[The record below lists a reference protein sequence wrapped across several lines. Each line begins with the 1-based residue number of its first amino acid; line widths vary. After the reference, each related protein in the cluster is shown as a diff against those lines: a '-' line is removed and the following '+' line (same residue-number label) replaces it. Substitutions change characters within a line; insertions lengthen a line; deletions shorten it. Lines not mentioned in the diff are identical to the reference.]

1 MTALKAMR
9 PTIWLFIIALLAI
22 AVPAQL
28 AFAQDAEQAAGK
40 AERVY
45 KDLDASIEKLRT
57 DLQSV
62 AIKDKELEEKRAELE
77 KLRTEALAA
86 QAEVEQPLA
95 DAQAQLQKLGAAPPD
110 GKTEAQSITDERKLL
125 GDRIARLEAASKQ
138 LGRLVLV
145 AQQLSSQAGERQRQA
160 FVNRI
165 FEGSRS
171 VLNPLLWYDG
181 VAALPTFVSRATS
194 LITSWQAFD
203 ETNRTRGFWY
213 VSTILA
219 VSLLGI
225 VLLWFGWL
233 RSSPDA
239 PAQNDT
245 LRRMWRAIR
254 VSVLSCLLLLIAGIV
269 INLVAEMPPRSERL
283 VTAIWEALLFAATT
297 IALVRGIFRPGRPE
311 LRLVNL
317 NAAGAMQA
325 FQLVS
330 LAIVVASAG
339 RIIDAVAGI
348 TFLPVEFSIAW
359 RAGAA
364 ILLTIILASLLVAV
378 RRSGNLEDDDSA
390 ASGRV
395 FYFGWTRY
403 LFHAGWLLVL
413 IAVIALLTGHVAL
426 AHYMTTRAL
435 VTGSLVVFLVMVHH
449 MIDALVRSGLDADS
463 FLGKFL
469 RDTISLGDKAI
480 SRFGLLLS
488 ALTDMTLFLIGIPL
502 VLLQW
507 TLTWADFR
515 GWLTTAFFGFK
526 VGDITIEPSSI
537 MLAVMVLVIGL
548 LATRLFSTWLERRV
562 LAQTAIDSGVRN
574 SIRTGASYAG
584 ILLAGGLALTSAGLD
599 FDNLAIVVGAL
610 GVGIGFGLQS
620 IVNNFVSGLILLAE
634 RPIKVGDWVQ
644 TSGGEGIVKR
654 INVRSTEIE
663 TFDRCSVIV
672 PNSTLISESVSNW
685 YHGDVLGR
693 TKVSVGVSYGS
704 DPKQVEQIL
713 LDCAR
718 RCDHVMPFPEPSVL
732 FTNFGDNSLDFQ
744 VRAFIDDVAWV
755 AFVASDLRF
764 KIFEAFAAA
773 GIEIPFPQRDLHV
786 RTMPERAIP
795 IPAAKRPAAKKPAR
809 KKPARKTS

>member
-1 MTALKAMR
+1 MTASKAMR
-9 PTIWLFIIALLAI
+9 PASFWIMRPATWLFMIALLALV
-22 AVPAQL
+22 VPVQL
-28 AFAQDAEQAAGK
+28 AYAQDVDQAAGK
-40 AERVY
+40 AERVH
-45 KDLDASIEKLRT
+45 KDLGASIEKLRA
-57 DLQSV
+57 DLLSV
-62 AIKDKELEEKRAELE
+62 AIKDKELEAKREQLE
-77 KLRTEALAA
+77 KLRTDALAA
-86 QAEVEQPLA
+86 QAEVKQPLA
-95 DAQAQLQKLGAAPPD
+95 NAQAQLQKLGAPPPD

-125 GDRIARLEAASKQ
+125 GDRVARLEAASKQ

-145 AQQLSSQAGERQRQA
+145 AEQLSSQAGERQRQA

-181 VAALPTFVSRATS
+181 IAALPTFVSRSTTLVA
-194 LITSWQAFD
+194 SWQAFD
-203 ETNRTRGFWY
+203 ATNNANGFWI
-213 VSTILA
+213 VSSILA
-219 VSLLGI
+219 GALLGI
-225 VLLWFGWL
+225 VSLWLGWL
-233 RSSPDA
+233 RSSADA
-239 PAQNDT
+239 PAQDDT

-254 VSVLSCLLLLIAGIV
+254 VSVLSCLLLLIAGV
-269 INLVAEMPPRSERL
+269 AINLIVEMPPRSERL

-297 IALVRGIFRPGRPE
+297 IALVRGIFRPGRPD

-317 NAAGAMQA
+317 DAASASQA
-325 FQLVS
+325 FQLAS
-330 LAIVVASAG
+330 FAILVISAG
-339 RIIDAVAGI
+339 RVINAVAGI

-364 ILLTIILASLLVAV
+364 IFLIIVIASLLVV
-378 RRSGNLEDDDSA
+378 IRRSGNLVEEDGKG
-390 ASGRV
+390 SGRT
-395 FYFGWTRY
+395 FYFSWTRY

-413 IAVIALLTGHVAL
+413 IAGLASLTGHIAL
-426 AHYMTTRAL
+426 AHYITTRAL

-449 MIDALVRSGLDADS
+449 IIDALVRSGLDANS
-463 FLGKFL
+463 LAGRFL

-480 SRFGLLLS
+480 SRLGLLLS
-488 ALTDMTLFLIGIPL
+488 ALTDMSLFLIGIPL

-515 GWLTTAFFGFK
+515 SWLTTAFFGFK

-537 MLAVMVLVIGL
+537 LLAVMVLVIGL
-548 LATRLFSTWLERRV
+548 LATRLFSAWLERRV
-562 LAQTAIDSGVRN
+562 LARTSIDSGVRN

-599 FDNLAIVVGAL
+599 FSNLAIVVGAL

-693 TKVSVGVSYGS
+693 TKVSIGVSYDS
-704 DPKQVEQIL
+704 DPEQVEKIL

-718 RCDHVMPFPEPSVL
+718 ACDHVIPFPEPTVL

-744 VRAFIDDVAWV
+744 VRAFIDDVGWV

-764 KIFEAFAAA
+764 KIYKAFKEA

-786 RTMPERAIP
+786 RTMPEGAIP
-795 IPAAKRPAAKKPAR
+795 VPAPRKPAR
-809 KKPARKTS
+809 KRS